1 MRNMRKVSWLTSVA
15 LTIGLLLS
23 LIPFN
28 AGSRAENLTNQS
40 EVLVTNATIL
50 DVNGEDNTSE
60 HLVREQEPVTIELD
74 WQMSNTTLI
83 EEGASFQLNLPK
95 ELTYANQN
103 GQLSDGMGSFQV
115 SEGMIHFTFA
125 QNYQMEVDERLP
137 DYSSVKHYQGSLQI
151 QAEVPMTDTSE
162 FSLDFGNQVV
172 RQLFIQTKSSVANE
186 TSEYTPLVDEG
197 ESNQAPTPTASGRNL
212 NELGA
217 WVIRTMNVFD
227 EDGEKFTEENPPMR
241 DDNIQLK
248 FSWKLENEL
257 TIEDGDYFTYQLPDY
272 FSVHNA
278 LKDQPL
284 KNNNTEQEPL
294 GTFDLST
301 TGLLTIKFNDTAARL
316 SDRAGTIDLETQLD
330 VQKHIDEIVT
340 EKGINQD
347 GSEDDEVKVTIAK
360 ADITKTGAIG
370 NDLTVVWEV
379 IINQEA
385 RKLLNVV
392 VTDTLEANLEFSHIQ
407 CQVPDENGGWKAA
420 ESGFFRASY
429 GTTDIGNHYSKL
441 SFPTLEK
448 DNKHLT
454 HPVKFIIHSQITDD
468 GQTNAY
474 ANSALIQGDNFIE
487 NSARTTV
494 DLVNIPNYK
503 FLVDSGSEFE
513 KGIFDWR
520 IKAEIKN
527 NNGVIIDQMYK
538 PLGWERN
545 ALHYLDENTLKVFDA
560 DEIEIPQDSGKWKFV
575 KEEERTKDGKI
586 VRFAIQFTEVGTYYL
601 SYKTKAFELPWTAN
615 TIPNYLFIEGK
626 EYDGSSGIK
635 DGDSLGI
642 IKESPEPDSVDY
654 MKREIKWRTTINTN
668 KTFMKDA
675 VIEDKYSRLDG
686 GNKCAMHLVEDT
698 LHIYPLKADAKDH
711 HDIDE
716 TRELEI
722 KKDFILESKGDNYA
736 DGFVIKLIGEFAE
749 TSETL
754 QLRYS
759 THFSMEKQSAMN
771 PGKSNFFP
779 NSVIVTYQDEER
791 NSGYDSDEEEKW
803 VDKQLIQNGWK
814 YGAFVTKGEEYKNQV
829 SPFAGEEPT
838 EDTVYWTVPI
848 NPWGVTLKAGTII
861 KEIIHT
867 GQTDPE
873 VEIHKVSYG
882 RPEYGLTGYGSKL
895 TEGDY
900 ELIADSGDSESFSIK
915 LLKDISEPFAL
926 FVKVKAGDAVYKYK
940 NKVEMDFEGEK
951 LNIEAFVEKSYKGNW
966 LTKNGKQELESENPL
981 QSSYQIVLNKDSRTI
996 LKPIIKDT
1004 VVRNEQ
1010 TFQQEAG
1017 KPIVKAYT
1025 AKNNF
1030 GTYEKVDEIDLEKD
1044 GRSAVIEDDLEN
1056 GLQTL
1061 TISLGESI
1069 TGPYIIEYYTNI
1081 DPAIKNGTRITND
1094 AELHGSEEMI
1104 SETVKEIEVKNTT
1117 GSGTSEGVDGSLKI
1131 RKVDENKQLISN
1143 SIAEFAI
1150 YRVDIDGNRHDF
1162 LPSVKVKGD
1171 RIVQVGEGAPVDLEK
1186 IEDLRYGVYAIK
1198 ETKAPDGYDLDYAL
1212 REFTIDENTPDH
1224 EYVYEHINKK
1234 TKPFELSILKQ
1245 NEEGNLELM
1254 GGEFSLYES
1263 DPDKP
1268 FATAKTEENGIG
1280 KFIDDKGDPYVLQ
1293 LGKTYKVKEI
1303 KAPEGFV
1310 KLKCVF
1316 TVSISS
1322 DGDVTVN
1329 YDGDDLKDAD
1339 VIVKKSTDDK
1349 NSQIQFTARNNP
1361 KTPLP
1366 KTGGAGGA
1374 LLITLGLVGLFM
1386 GLWYH
1391 FPLKKKEGLS

>member
-1 MRNMRKVSWLTSVA
+1 MRKVSWLTSVA

-28 AGSRAENLTNQS
+28 AGSRAEKLTNQS

-50 DVNGEDNTSE
+50 DVNGVDNTSE

-115 SEGMIHFTFA
+115 SEGMVHFTFA
-125 QNYQMEVDERLP
+125 RNYQMEVDERLP

-162 FSLDFGNQVV
+162 LSLDFGNQVV
-172 RQLFIQTKSSVANE
+172 RQLFIQTRRSMEKEDIES
-186 TSEYTPLVDEG
+186 TPPVGEG
-197 ESNQAPTPTASGRNL
+197 EPNQAPTPTAAGRDL
-212 NELGA
+212 NALKA

-227 EDGEKFTEENPPMR
+227 ENGKKFTEENPPMR

-248 FSWKLENEL
+248 FSWKLENDL

-272 FSVHNA
+272 FAVHNA

-284 KNNNTEQEPL
+284 KNTSAEQEPL

-301 TGLLTIKFNDTAARL
+301 AGLLTIRFNDTAARL
-316 SDRAGTIDLETQLD
+316 SNRAGTIDLETQLD

-340 EKGINQD
+340 EKEIKED
-347 GSEDDEVKVTIAK
+347 GSEDGEVKVTIAK

-370 NDLTVVWEV
+370 NDLTVVWEI

-407 CQVPDENGGWKAA
+407 CQVPDGNGGWKGAD
-420 ESGFFRASY
+420 SGFFRASY
-429 GTTDIGNHYSKL
+429 GTTDLGNHYSKL

-448 DNKHLT
+448 DNRHLT
-454 HPVKFIIHSQITDD
+454 HPVRFIIHSKITDD

-474 ANSALIQGDNFIE
+474 ANSAVIQGDNFIE
-487 NSARTTV
+487 NSDRTTV
-494 DLVNIPNYK
+494 YLAEIPSYK

-527 NNGVIIDQMYK
+527 HNGVIIDQMYK
-538 PLGWERN
+538 PLGWEIN
-545 ALHYLDENTLKVFDA
+545 ALHYLDEDTLKVFDVNEN
-560 DEIEIPQDSGKWKFV
+560 EITQDSGKWELVEK
-575 KEEERTKDGKI
+575 EERTKDGKI
-586 VRFAIQFTEVGTYYL
+586 VRFAIQFTEAGTYYL

-626 EYDGSSGIK
+626 EYDGSSGVE
-635 DGDSLGI
+635 DGDSLGV

-675 VIEDKYSRLDG
+675 VIEDKYSRLTG
-686 GNKCAMHLVEDT
+686 GNKCAMHLVEET
-698 LHIYPLKADAKDH
+698 LHIYPLKANAEDYN
-711 HDIDE
+711 DIDE
-716 TRELEI
+716 TREL
-722 KKDFILESKGDNYA
+722 KSGKDFLLESKGDNYA
-736 DGFVIKLIGEFAE
+736 DGFVIKLIGAYAE

-754 QLRYS
+754 QLHYH
-759 THFSMEKQSAMN
+759 THFNMENQSSMN

-779 NSVIVTYQDEER
+779 NSVIVTYVDEDG

-814 YGAFVTKGEEYKNQV
+814 YGAFVAKGEEYKNQV
-829 SPFAGEEPT
+829 SPFTGEEPT

-882 RPEYGLTGYGSKL
+882 RPEYGLTGYGPEL
-895 TEGDY
+895 TKDDY
-900 ELIADSGDSESFSIK
+900 ELIPDGGGSESFSIK

-926 FVKVKAGDAVYKYK
+926 FVKVKASVEVFKYK
-940 NKVEMDFEGEK
+940 NKVEMNFEGEK
-951 LNIEAFVEKSYKGNW
+951 LSVEAFVEKSHKGNW
-966 LTKNGKQELESENPL
+966 LTKSGKQELDGENPL
-981 QSSYQIVLNKDSRTI
+981 QSSYQIVLNKESRTI

-1017 KPIVKAYT
+1017 KPIVNAYT
-1025 AKNNF
+1025 AKNNS
-1030 GTYEKVDEIDLEKD
+1030 GTYEKVAEIDLEKD

-1056 GLQTL
+1056 GRQTL

-1094 AELHGSEEMI
+1094 AELHGSDEMI
-1104 SETVKEIEVKNTT
+1104 TETVKEIEVKNTT

-1131 RKVDENKQLISN
+1131 RKVDENKQLISD

-1150 YRVDIDGNRHDF
+1150 YRVDIHGDTHDF

-1171 RIVQVGEGAPVDLEK
+1171 RIVQVGEGVPVDLEK
-1186 IEDLRYGVYAIK
+1186 IEDLRYGTYAIK
-1198 ETKAPDGYDLDYAL
+1198 ETKAPDGYDLDDTL
-1212 REFTIDENTPDH
+1212 HKFTIGENTTDH

-1245 NEEGNLELM
+1245 NEDGDQMLK

-1263 DPDKP
+1263 APDNP
-1268 FATAKTEENGIG
+1268 LATAKTEDNGIG
-1280 KFIDDKGDPYVLQ
+1280 KFVDSREAPYVLQ
-1293 LGKTYKVKEI
+1293 LGKTYKVKET

-1310 KLKCVF
+1310 KLKGEF

-1322 DGDVTVN
+1322 KGDVTVK

-1349 NSQIQFTARNNP
+1349 NSQIQFTVRNNP
-1361 KTPLP
+1361 RTPLP

-1374 LLITLGLVGLFM
+1374 LLVTLGLVGLIV
-1386 GLWYH
+1386 GLWYN